1 MIRRLRL
8 RAPLH
13 IAVLLFVTGYTLTLA
28 ATQPVLESH
37 MREFVYWTLGVVLF
51 TVLGSAAAFISYLN
65 SRMERSFEKAIA
77 RLEASVA
84 QAFDLMHS
92 HDANPLAHIAAGE
105 HNHGPMNEQS
115 NRIEAKLD
123 ALIMEHRIIRGTE
136 DEVCS
141 AIRALGHQKRDPA
154 ASPNPKRKDDSG
166 DDYRPLRGKQ

>member
-65 SRMERSFEKAIA
+65 SRMERSFEKAIG

-84 QAFDLMHS
+84 QAFDLMHF

-105 HNHGPMNEQS
+105 HNHGPMNAQAE
-115 NRIEAKLD
+115 RIEQKLD
-123 ALIMEHRIIRGTE
+123 ALILEHRVIRGTE
-136 DEVCS
+136 DEVCH
-141 AIRALGHQKRDPA
+141 AIRSLAQKRDPA
-154 ASPNPKRKDDSG
+154 DSPKPRRQTDSG
-166 DDYRPLRGKQ
+166 TDYTPLRGKQ